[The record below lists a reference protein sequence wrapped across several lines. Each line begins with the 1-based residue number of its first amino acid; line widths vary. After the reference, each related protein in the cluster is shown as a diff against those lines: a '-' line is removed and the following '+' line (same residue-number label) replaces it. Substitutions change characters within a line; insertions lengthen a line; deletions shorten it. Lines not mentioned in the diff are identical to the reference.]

1 MFCSQS
7 YNLTV
12 ILINFDDYAGG
23 GHSSWTVEIPW
34 PPPSSIKSNVCDIFP
49 SFATQTPHTTNHASH
64 CYLVL
69 YYFCRVYDVEPGA
82 M

>member
-34 PPPSSIKSNVCDIFP
+34 PPP
-49 SFATQTPHTTNHASH
+49 
-64 CYLVL
+64 LL
-69 YYFCRVYDVEPGA
+69 YKIQCV
-82 M
+82 